1 MLTLVFVFM
10 LFNLT
15 SIWNLPTISIGE
27 HGRDDIPSL
36 ITPRAQ
42 FFVHGHAQKAAS

>member
-15 SIWNLPTISIGE
+15 SIWNLPTFSIGE
-27 HGRDDIPSL
+27 RGREGIPSL
-36 ITPRAQ
+36 IGPGAQ
-42 FFVHGHAQKAAS
+42 FFVHGRA